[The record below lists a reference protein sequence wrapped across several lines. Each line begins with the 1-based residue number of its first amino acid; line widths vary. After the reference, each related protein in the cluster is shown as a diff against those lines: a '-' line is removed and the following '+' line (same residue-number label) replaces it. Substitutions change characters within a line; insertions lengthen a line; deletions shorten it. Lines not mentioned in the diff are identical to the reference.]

1 MKKKILVVNNKMEMG
16 GVSTAVISF
25 LKNMKEDYEIDL
37 ILAEDGGE
45 VKLLVPNDIN
55 TSYIK
60 FPLNTGAIH
69 KRDCKKMGIKYFL
82 TKYFTGVL
90 VKIFSISKFVG
101 KKLASKTKF
110 EDKKYDLIINNRMD
124 FWKKRLGSC
133 HLYSKYA
140 EADKKAI
147 VLHGDFEANN
157 YDKKFF
163 EEEYLTV
170 YDYVIILSEAQKK
183 RMIELFPKH
192 KEKFVQIKNFESPDD
207 IIEKSKQIEVK
218 YPKDIINFITVS
230 RLAPEKA
237 FERTLLAL
245 KNLKDEG
252 FKFCWHILGDG
263 DLKKSLEGL
272 IDSYKLIENI
282 KFYGNVENPY
292 PYIKEADFLALLS
305 YNESYGLVVEEALIC
320 HTPVCMTN
328 TIAAEEIFTNNIEGI
343 ICENSQDGVYNCLK
357 DMFNNYKIFEKNI
370 KNYKFDNAELKKR
383 YKALIE
389 DK

>member
-1 MKKKILVVNNKMEMG
+1 
-16 GVSTAVISF
+16 
-25 LKNMKEDYEIDL
+25 
-37 ILAEDGGE
+37 
-45 VKLLVPNDIN
+45 
-55 TSYIK
+55 
-60 FPLNTGAIH
+60 
-69 KRDCKKMGIKYFL
+69 
-82 TKYFTGVL
+82 
-90 VKIFSISKFVG
+90 
-101 KKLASKTKF
+101 
-110 EDKKYDLIINNRMD
+110 
-124 FWKKRLGSC
+124 
-133 HLYSKYA
+133 
-140 EADKKAI
+140 
-147 VLHGDFEANN
+147 
-157 YDKKFF
+157 
-163 EEEYLTV
+163 
-170 YDYVIILSEAQKK
+170 
-183 RMIELFPKH
+183 MIELFPKYV
-192 KEKFVQIKNFESPDD
+192 EKFVQIKNFELPDD

-218 YPKDIINFITVS
+218 YSKDIINFITVS

-357 DMFNNYKIFEKNI
+357 DMFNNYRIFEKNI
-370 KNYKFDNAELKKR
+370 KNYRFDNAELKKR